1 MELFGVNIR
10 CDLVI
15 IANGKTE
22 KIATGLVNPFL
33 AHLKAA
39 QDQMAKGGYSINLV
53 PDNGSDAPWFTKE
66 TIERFVRFVSTPE
79 ILERVYTLE
88 SEILQMD
95 EAITV
100 QSSGDFGRGT
110 VRVHIGR
117 SCVTLTGSKS
127 LPDSSE
133 EKAIVLYQQP
143 GTPPEANEPPEDSKL
158 QLKKVLE
165 ARKTVLQKEQGM
177 AFARAVAA
185 GFTVDQMAPL
195 MDACVKF
202 KELWKRKHETGQW
215 VEIEAAE
222 AMSGRPE
229 FSLVNSSGIVLA
241 NGANGIGGELKELKR
256 DNGVPDENATM
267 DQPLPQQGQQG
278 YFQGQIPHPMFS
290 PWPVNS
296 PPGTL
301 PVVQGIPMQGIPYY
315 QNYPGNSPF
324 VQQPYASGEDNRVN
338 NGGQRVR
345 RRRHSMDCG
354 DSGYSDTAT
363 WEVDA
368 SRTRSHDDTELD
380 NHNTSGKGGRSS
392 SGRKKKSGGTVVVR
406 NLNYITSNR
415 KEFSDDDASQSA
427 SSSPDDEGR
436 GGDSSP
442 NRDYSVVKQKNT
454 NKEADDGQWQ
464 AFQTY
469 LLKDADDEAER
480 ENGDMF
486 AMEKATR
493 TKASADESLKRDR
506 RTGQLGNGRR
516 LMDAELDG
524 RRVGYRRT
532 ANDDFIVDG
541 QRNHSGYNTEDPLA
555 VDRYENRKKS
565 SQQDMDDGDS
575 YIVPLRSPLQYQ
587 GESTKGSNAAID
599 MDAEFI
605 SARPEVSGAIV
616 KYEPDDLTLV
626 HERETERGMLGY
638 DPALD
643 YDMEVLADHGG
654 KKGKKAENDVNP
666 GSRSKRTP
674 DSSDKKRTVGPIR
687 KGKPS
692 KSSPLEEAKARAEK
706 LRSFKADLQK
716 MKKEREEEEMKRL
729 ALLKLERQKRIAAKG
744 GSLPAQS
751 TPLQTRKS
759 LPTKLSP
766 ISHKSSKFSDSEP
779 GPSSPLQRSSIK
791 HLSSSDSVK
800 ASKSSK
806 LSTTGSQSAGNRAS
820 RSVSSLP
827 ELKKEDNTVTTDTK
841 ASMAARIRRLSEPKV
856 NSSHLVAPA
865 KPRKTELAPSSS
877 VKPKSG
883 EPMASKQK
891 LANGPETKKIY
902 AIVNHDKGKAASLPE
917 LKTRTPK
924 ASDVV
929 VQGKA
934 VATETTQ
941 DGNGSKSVMTCV
953 KQSSIPTS
961 HTSEEDIVRV
971 QISNSEVK
979 TDTVAEGTSQAST
992 RHQTLGQSSA
1002 KESSRVSNS
1011 SVDEKPYQAP
1021 FARNSSLED
1030 PCTRNSEYGK
1040 APPTV
1045 LLQPP
1050 TTTTS
1055 TETLR
1060 ARVSDPMNL
1069 KLEKIPEVVDKSEVK
1084 ESPKG
1089 FRRLL
1094 KFARKSHAATSD
1106 RNSEVDNM
1114 SIKSFEADDGV
1125 ANAAA
1130 TTSHNTLKNL
1140 ISQDETPTAA
1150 TTLQKSSRHF
1160 SLLSP
1165 FRSKTSEKKLP
1176 A

>member
-1 MELFGVNIR
+1 
-10 CDLVI
+10 
-15 IANGKTE
+15 
-22 KIATGLVNPFL
+22 
-33 AHLKAA
+33 
-39 QDQMAKGGYSINLV
+39 
-53 PDNGSDAPWFTKE
+53 
-66 TIERFVRFVSTPE
+66 
-79 ILERVYTLE
+79 
-88 SEILQMD
+88 
-95 EAITV
+95 
-100 QSSGDFGRGT
+100 
-110 VRVHIGR
+110 
-117 SCVTLTGSKS
+117 
-127 LPDSSE
+127 
-133 EKAIVLYQQP
+133 
-143 GTPPEANEPPEDSKL
+143 
-158 QLKKVLE
+158 
-165 ARKTVLQKEQGM
+165 
-177 AFARAVAA
+177 
-185 GFTVDQMAPL
+185 
-195 MDACVKF
+195 
-202 KELWKRKHETGQW
+202 
-215 VEIEAAE
+215 
-222 AMSGRPE
+222 
-229 FSLVNSSGIVLA
+229 
-241 NGANGIGGELKELKR
+241 
-256 DNGVPDENATM
+256 
-267 DQPLPQQGQQG
+267 
-278 YFQGQIPHPMFS
+278 
-290 PWPVNS
+290 
-296 PPGTL
+296 
-301 PVVQGIPMQGIPYY
+301 
-315 QNYPGNSPF
+315 
-324 VQQPYASGEDNRVN
+324 
-338 NGGQRVR
+338 
-345 RRRHSMDCG
+345 
-354 DSGYSDTAT
+354 
-363 WEVDA
+363 
-368 SRTRSHDDTELD
+368 
-380 NHNTSGKGGRSS
+380 
-392 SGRKKKSGGTVVVR
+392 
-406 NLNYITSNR
+406 
-415 KEFSDDDASQSA
+415 
-427 SSSPDDEGR
+427 
-436 GGDSSP
+436 
-442 NRDYSVVKQKNT
+442 
-454 NKEADDGQWQ
+454 
-464 AFQTY
+464 
-469 LLKDADDEAER
+469 
-480 ENGDMF
+480 
-486 AMEKATR
+486 
-493 TKASADESLKRDR
+493 
-506 RTGQLGNGRR
+506 
-516 LMDAELDG
+516 MDAELDG

-941 DGNGSKSVMTCV
+941 DGNGSKSVMTSDGSVVAQGV

-1002 KESSRVSNS
+1002 
-1011 SVDEKPYQAP
+1011 DQKPYQAP

-1150 TTLQKSSRHF
+1150 TTLQKCK
-1160 SLLSP
+1160 LLSP
-1165 FRSKTSEKKLP
+1165 HYLLAVEHLQSNILFVYHIS
-1176 A
+1176 